1 MDNTWEM
8 RSFGSL
14 AEVLDEVN
22 QRGLTG
28 DRFKVV
34 AEPSPAGRGQFHL
47 LYTTTTAPDPL
58 VASAA
63 AAADTRTT
71 ARERAEEREDAV
83 DEAEAIIRESE
94 QRQK

>member
-1 MDNTWEM
+1 MDNAWEM

-22 QRGLTG
+22 QRGLSG

-47 LYTTTTAPDPL
+47 LYTASAAPDPL
-58 VASAA
+58 IASAA
-63 AAADTRTT
+63 AAVDTRTT

-94 QRQK
+94 HHQE